1 MVDKEYSID
10 TCKSL
15 KISIGTVKRILE
27 MLKFVSD
34 LLKTKQICKH
44 AFKKLPYL
52 LRYVTDQYKTKQM
65 HDKTSRKWWNIN
77 VCS

>member
-27 MLKFVSD
+27 
-34 LLKTKQICKH
+34 ICKIC
-44 AFKKLPYL
+44 F
-52 LRYVTDQYKTKQM
+52 
-65 HDKTSRKWWNIN
+65 
-77 VCS
+77 